1 MEKQQV
7 NPWTWQDQFGYSQAW
22 RVDRPSAVIFVAG
35 QGPLSAE
42 GAFVGAGDFEAQA
55 RQTFENLRAVLD
67 EAGASVD
74 AIVKLNVYL
83 TDIALLRDYSR
94 IRAEYVP
101 GPAPAGTA
109 VQVVALAIPGM
120 MLEVEAI
127 AVV

>member
-22 RVDRPSAVIFVAG
+22 RVDRPAAVIFVAG

-42 GAFVGAGDFEAQA
+42 GEFVGAGDFEAQA